1 MCDASEG
8 TPLQRLAAFNLL
20 YLKKEGRNTTYASHS
35 GFINWMKMSG
45 WNAPSV
51 TNGSEQGRRGEEK
64 GSRRE
69 EIKEG
74 RRRGGKGVTRG
85 KEIC

>member
-1 MCDASEG
+1 MCDESKG
-8 TPLQRLAAFNLL
+8 TPLQRLAAFNFL
-20 YLKKEGRNTTYASHS
+20 YLKKEGQNTTYASHS

-45 WNAPSV
+45 WNDLYV

-69 EIKEG
+69 EMREG
-74 RRRGGKGVTRG
+74 QR
-85 KEIC
+85 